1 LRSKPHSL
9 QWPGAILLVAL
20 AGTLPSQSVNAK
32 YVKADLISIPVE
44 RLINNLE
51 ALAKDNPR
59 DAELRL
65 NLARVHA
72 MAYALKTDTAEVR
85 KGRENEGVWFGYNP
99 THVPFEVKPNDDKD
113 RVKAARVHL
122 EKAIEHYKGVLNL
135 EPGNLTAALGYAWC
149 IEQSGNKQGAIKEY
163 RKVIEAAWK
172 KESDLK
178 RAPLGWHS
186 VTAEAAGY
194 LIPLLDKQKAR
205 QEIVTLQSRIEQ
217 MGQVRRP
224 ITPLVIPLRD
234 DRALTQLEDRSASVG
249 FDADGTG
256 LKKRWSWIT
265 KDAGW
270 LVYDPQGEGKIT
282 SALRMF
288 GSVTFWLFWENGY
301 HALAAMD
308 DDHDGRLT
316 GNELQG
322 LAIWQ
327 DVNCNGA
334 CERGEVRPLA
344 DWGIVELSCHYAR
357 NDAHPEPIAH
367 SPRGVFFR
375 DGSNR
380 PTYDLLLRPAT
391 NTVE

>member
-1 LRSKPHSL
+1 LRPKPYSFR
-9 QWPGAILLVAL
+9 WTGAILLIAL

-32 YVKADLISIPVE
+32 YVKADLTSIPLG

-59 DAELRL
+59 DAEVRL

-99 THVPFEVKPNDDKD
+99 AHVPFEVKPGDNKD
-113 RVKAARVHL
+113 SVKAARVHL
-122 EKAIEHYKGVLNL
+122 AKAIERYKEVLKL
-135 EPGNLTAALGYAWC
+135 EPHNLTAALGHAWC
-149 IEQSGNKQGAIKEY
+149 IEQSGDKQGAIREY
-163 RKVIEAAWK
+163 RKIIEVAWK

-194 LIPLLDKQKAR
+194 LIPLLDKQKDR
-205 QEIVTLQSRIEQ
+205 VEIATLQRRAEQ
-217 MGQVRRP
+217 TGRVPRP

-234 DRALTQLEDRSASVG
+234 GLAPTQLEDRSARVG

-256 LKKRWSWIT
+256 LKKRWTWIT

-270 LVYDPQGEGKIT
+270 LVYDSQSEGKVT
-282 SALRMF
+282 SALQMF

-301 HALAAMD
+301 HALATMD
-308 DDHDGRLT
+308 DDCDGMLT
-316 GNELQG
+316 GKELQG

-327 DVNCNGA
+327 DLNRDGIS
-334 CERGEVRPLA
+334 ERGEVRPLA
-344 DWGIVELSCHYAR
+344 DWGIVALSCQYVQYLAQ
-357 NDAHPEPIAH
+357 PEPIAY
-367 SPRGVFFR
+367 SPRGVFFS

-380 PTYDLLLRPAT
+380 PTYDLILRPAT